1 MISSIPQ
8 AFAQISIGSPA
19 KQISVEISI
28 NSDGDAHVEHL
39 IKQSNTAIQL
49 DIIPGTV
56 QNLDVKGVNGGYIQY
71 AIIGDN
77 MGVSIF
83 PTRENVVV
91 EYDLDDVL
99 FFNNGVWVWAYNYPV
114 DTTLHFPDGVDLV
127 FTNARPVYIGTS
139 EGIMCHGCNAK
150 LEFAIDEPVVIN
162 EVKWEDQK
170 FPVLIRTTAE
180 INSFNFNQPSKS
192 MSFDINTAQRFVTLI
207 VPLELL
213 WNPYEVYLNDEK
225 IIKHEFSQNSTHVWV
240 NIRPNSVGTVQIIG
254 TSAVP
259 EFPMLLPFV
268 LGIAIVLGLQMKNRL
283 NLR

>member
-8 AFAQISIGSPA
+8 AFAQLSIDSPA
-19 KQISVEISI
+19 KQTSVEITI
-28 NSDGDAHVEHL
+28 NSDGDAHVVHL

-49 DIIPGTV
+49 DTVPGIV
-56 QNLDVKGVNGGYIQY
+56 QNLDVKDVNGRDIQPG
-71 AIIGDN
+71 IIGDN
-77 MGVSIF
+77 MIIVIF
-83 PTRENVVV
+83 QSRENVVV

-99 FFNNGVWVWAYNYPV
+99 FFNNGVWEWSYNYPV
-114 DTTLHFPDGVDLV
+114 DTTLRFPDGVNLV
-127 FTNARPVYIGTS
+127 FLNARPVYIGTS
-139 EGIMCHGCNAK
+139 EGIRCHGCNAK
-150 LEFAIDEPVVIN
+150 FEFAIDELVVIN
-162 EVKWEDQK
+162 EVKWEDQQ

-180 INSFNFNQPSKS
+180 INSFNFNQPTKS

-207 VPLELL
+207 IPLELL

-254 TSAVP
+254 TSTVP
-259 EFPMLLPFV
+259 EFSMLLPFV
-268 LGIAIVLGLQMKNRL
+268 LGIVIVLGLQMKNRL

>member
-8 AFAQISIGSPA
+8 VFAQISIGSPA
-19 KQISVEISI
+19 EQISVEITI
-28 NSDGDAHVEHL
+28 ESDGDAHVVHL
-39 IKQSNTAIQL
+39 IKQSNTVIQL

-56 QNLDVKGVNGGYIQY
+56 QNLDVKGVNGGYIQH

-77 MGVSIF
+77 VGVSIF
-83 PTRENVVV
+83 PTRESVVV

-99 FFNNGVWVWAYNYPV
+99 FFNKDVWVWAYNYPV
-114 DTTLHFPDGVDLV
+114 VTTFYFPDGVDLV
-127 FTNARPVYIGTS
+127 FINTRPIDIGTS
-139 EGIMCHGCNAK
+139 EGIKCHGCNAK
-150 LEFAIDEPVVIN
+150 LQFAIDEPVVIN

-170 FPVLIRTTAE
+170 FDVLIRTSAG
-180 INSFNFNQPSKS
+180 INSFNFNQPAKS

-283 NLR
+283 YLR

>member
-8 AFAQISIGSPA
+8 AFAQISIDSPA
-19 KQISVEISI
+19 EQISVEITI
-28 NSDGDAHVEHL
+28 NSDGDAHVVHL
-39 IKQSNTAIQL
+39 IKESNTAIQL
-49 DIIPGTV
+49 DVIPGTV
-56 QNLDVKGVNGGYIQY
+56 QNLDVKGVNGGYIEHGT
-71 AIIGDN
+71 IGDN
-77 MGVSIF
+77 IIVIF

-99 FFNNGVWVWAYNYPV
+99 FFNNGVWLWVYNYPV

-127 FTNARPVYIGTS
+127 FINARPVYIGTS
-139 EGIMCHGCNAK
+139 EGIKCHGCSAK
-150 LEFAIDEPVVIN
+150 LEFAIDEPVIIN

-170 FPVLIRTTAE
+170 FLVLIRTTAE
-180 INSFNFNQPSKS
+180 INSFNFNQPSKT
-192 MSFDINTAQRFVTLI
+192 MSFDIDSAQRFVTLI

-225 IIKHEFSQNSTHVWV
+225 IIKHEFSQNSTHVWL

>member
-8 AFAQISIGSPA
+8 AFAQISTGTPA
-19 KQISVEISI
+19 EQISVEITI
-28 NSDGDAHVEHL
+28 DSDGDAHVVHL

-49 DIIPGTV
+49 DIIPGTM
-56 QNLDVKGVNGGYIQY
+56 QSLDVKGVNDGNIQHG
-71 AIIGDN
+71 IIGDSII
-77 MGVSIF
+77 VIF

-99 FFNNGVWVWAYNYPV
+99 FFNNGGFIWAYNYPV

-127 FTNARPVYIGTS
+127 FVNARPIYLGTS
-139 EGIMCHGCNAK
+139 EGIKCHGCNAK

-180 INSFNFNQPSKS
+180 INSFNFNQPSKT

-207 VPLELL
+207 VPLDLL

-225 IIKHEFSQNSTHVWV
+225 ILKHEFSQNSTHVWV

-259 EFPMLLPFV
+259 EFPMLLSFV
-268 LGIAIVLGLQMKNRL
+268 LGIAIVLGLQIKNRL

>member
-19 KQISVEISI
+19 KQISVEITI
-28 NSDGDAHVEHL
+28 NSDGDAHVVHL
-39 IKQSNTAIQL
+39 IKQSNTVIQL

-71 AIIGDN
+71 AIIGDD

-99 FFNNGVWVWAYNYPV
+99 FFNNGFWVWAYNYPV
-114 DTTLHFPDGVDLV
+114 VTTLHFPDGVDLV

-139 EGIMCHGCNAK
+139 EGIKCHGCNAK

-170 FPVLIRTTAE
+170 FSVLIRTTAE
-180 INSFNFNQPSKS
+180 INSFNFNQPSKT

-225 IIKHEFSQNSTHVWV
+225 ILKHEFSQNSTHVWV
-240 NIRPNSVGTVQIIG
+240 NIRPDTTGIVQIVGTSV
-254 TSAVP
+254 VP

>member
-19 KQISVEISI
+19 KQISVEITI
-28 NSDGDAHVEHL
+28 NSDGDAHVVHL
-39 IKQSNTAIQL
+39 IKQSNTVIQL

-56 QNLDVKGVNGGYIQY
+56 QNLDVKGVNGGYIQH

-77 MGVSIF
+77 MGISIF

-99 FFNNGVWVWAYNYPV
+99 FFNNGFWVWTYNYPV

-127 FTNARPVYIGTS
+127 FTNARPAHIETS
-139 EGIMCHGCNAK
+139 GGIMCHGCNAK

-180 INSFNFNQPSKS
+180 INSFNFNQPSKT

-225 IIKHEFSQNSTHVWV
+225 IIKHEFSQNSTHVWL

>member
-1 MISSIPQ
+1 M
-8 AFAQISIGSPA
+8 
-19 KQISVEISI
+19 
-28 NSDGDAHVEHL
+28 
-39 IKQSNTAIQL
+39 
-49 DIIPGTV
+49 
-56 QNLDVKGVNGGYIQY
+56 
-71 AIIGDN
+71 
-77 MGVSIF
+77 
-83 PTRENVVV
+83 VV

-127 FTNARPVYIGTS
+127 FTNARPAHIGIS
-139 EGIMCHGCNAK
+139 GGIKCHGCNAK
-150 LEFAIDEPVVIN
+150 LEFAIDEPVVTN

-180 INSFNFNQPSKS
+180 INSFNFNQPSKT

-207 VPLELL
+207 VPLKLL

-225 IIKHEFSQNSTHVWV
+225 ILKHEFSQNSTHVWL
-240 NIRPNSVGTVQIIG
+240 NIRPNSVGTIQIIG

>member
-8 AFAQISIGSPA
+8 AFAQFSIGSPA
-19 KQISVEISI
+19 EQISVEITI
-28 NSDGDAHVEHL
+28 GSDGDAHVVHL
-39 IKQSNTAIQL
+39 IKPSNTAIQL

-56 QNLDVKGVNGGYIQY
+56 QNLDVKGVSGGDVQHG
-71 AIIGDN
+71 IIGDN
-77 MGVSIF
+77 MGVTIF
-83 PTRENVVV
+83 LTRENVVV

-99 FFNNGVWVWAYNYPV
+99 FFNKDAWVWDYNYPV
-114 DTTLHFPDGVDLV
+114 VTTFYFPDGVDLV
-127 FTNARPVYIGTS
+127 FINARPVYIGTS
-139 EGIMCHGCNAK
+139 EGIKCHGCGAE
-150 LEFAIDEPVVIN
+150 LQFAIDEPVVIN

-170 FPVLIRTTAE
+170 FDVLIRTSAG
-180 INSFNFNQPSKS
+180 INSFNFNQPTKS

-225 IIKHEFSQNSTHVWV
+225 IIKYEFSQNSTHVWV
-240 NIRPNSVGTVQIIG
+240 NIRPDTTGTVQIVG

-259 EFPMLLPFV
+259 EFTMLLPFV

>member
-19 KQISVEISI
+19 EQISVEITI
-28 NSDGDAHVEHL
+28 NSDGDAHVVHL
-39 IKQSNTAIQL
+39 IKQSNTEIQL

-56 QNLDVKGVNGGYIQY
+56 QNLDVKGFNGGHILHGM
-71 AIIGDN
+71 IGDN
-77 MGVSIF
+77 MGIVIF

-99 FFNNGVWVWAYNYPV
+99 FFNNGVWIWDYNYPV
-114 DTTLHFPDGVDLV
+114 DTTLHFPNGVDLV

-139 EGIMCHGCNAK
+139 EGIKCHGCYAK

-180 INSFNFNQPSKS
+180 INSFNFNQPSKT

-225 IIKHEFSQNSTHVWV
+225 ILKHEFSQNSTHVWL

-268 LGIAIVLGLQMKNRL
+268 LGIAIVLGLQMKNRI

>member
-19 KQISVEISI
+19 KQISVEITI
-28 NSDGDAHVEHL
+28 NSDGDAHVVHL
-39 IKQSNTAIQL
+39 IKQSNTVIQL

-56 QNLDVKGVNGGYIQY
+56 QNLDVKGVNGGYIQH

-77 MGVSIF
+77 IGISIF
-83 PTRENVVV
+83 PTMENVVV

-99 FFNNGVWVWAYNYPV
+99 FFNNGFWVWTYNYPV
-114 DTTLHFPDGVDLV
+114 DTALHFPDGVDLV
-127 FTNARPVYIGTS
+127 FTNARPAHIGING
-139 EGIMCHGCNAK
+139 GIMCHGCNAK

-180 INSFNFNQPSKS
+180 VNSFNFNQPSKT
-192 MSFDINTAQRFVTLI
+192 MSFDINTAQSFVTLI

-268 LGIAIVLGLQMKNRL
+268 LGIAIVLGLPMKNRL

>member
-19 KQISVEISI
+19 KQISVEITI
-28 NSDGDAHVEHL
+28 NSDGDAHVVHL
-39 IKQSNTAIQL
+39 IKQSNTVIQL

-56 QNLDVKGVNGGYIQY
+56 QNLDVKGVNGGYIQH

-77 MGVSIF
+77 IGISIF
-83 PTRENVVV
+83 PTMENVVV

-99 FFNNGVWVWAYNYPV
+99 FFNNGFWVWTYNYPV
-114 DTTLHFPDGVDLV
+114 DTALHFPDGVDLV
-127 FTNARPVYIGTS
+127 FPKSRSAHIETS
-139 EGIMCHGCNAK
+139 WGIMCHGCNAK

-180 INSFNFNQPSKS
+180 INSFNFNQPLKT

-268 LGIAIVLGLQMKNRL
+268 LGIAIVLGLQMKNRI
-283 NLR
+283 NLH

>member
-1 MISSIPQ
+1 
-8 AFAQISIGSPA
+8 
-19 KQISVEISI
+19 VEITVG
-28 NSDGDAHVEHL
+28 SDGDAHVVHL

-56 QNLDVKGVNGGYIQY
+56 QNLDVRGVNDGYIQH

-99 FFNNGVWVWAYNYPV
+99 FFNKGVWVWTYSYPV
-114 DTTLHFPDGVDLV
+114 DTTFYFPAGVDLV
-127 FTNARPVYIGTS
+127 FTNTRPVYLGTA
-139 EGIMCHGCNAK
+139 GGVMCHGCTSK
-150 LEFAIDEPVVIN
+150 LQFAIDEPVIIN

-170 FPVLIRTTAE
+170 FDVLIRTSAG

-192 MSFDINTAQRFVTLI
+192 ISFEIDVGNRFVTLI

-213 WNPYEVYLNDEK
+213 GNPYEVYLNDEK

-240 NIRPNSVGTVQIIG
+240 NFRPNSVGTVQIIG

-259 EFPMLLPFV
+259 EFSILLPFV
-268 LGIAIVLGLQMKNRL
+268 LGIAMVLGLQMKNRL

>member
-8 AFAQISIGSPA
+8 AFAQISIGSLA
-19 KQISVEISI
+19 KQISVEITI
-28 NSDGDAHVEHL
+28 NSDGDAHVVHL
-39 IKQSNTAIQL
+39 IEQSNTVIQL

-99 FFNNGVWVWAYNYPV
+99 FFNNGFWVWAYNYPV
-114 DTTLHFPDGVDLV
+114 VTTLHFPDGVDLV

-139 EGIMCHGCNAK
+139 EGIKCHGCNAK

-170 FPVLIRTTAE
+170 FSVLIRTTAE
-180 INSFNFNQPSKS
+180 INSFNFNQPSKT

-225 IIKHEFSQNSTHVWV
+225 ILKHEFSQNSTHVWV
-240 NIRPNSVGTVQIIG
+240 NIRPDTTGVVQIVGTSV
-254 TSAVP
+254 VP

>member
-19 KQISVEISI
+19 KQISVEITI
-28 NSDGDAHVEHL
+28 NSDGDAHVVHL
-39 IKQSNTAIQL
+39 IKQSNTVIQL

-56 QNLDVKGVNGGYIQY
+56 QNLDVKGVNGDYIQH

-77 MGVSIF
+77 MGISIF

-127 FTNARPVYIGTS
+127 FTNARPAHIGTS
-139 EGIMCHGCNAK
+139 GGIMCHGCDAK

-180 INSFNFNQPSKS
+180 INSFNFNQPSKT
-192 MSFDINTAQRFVTLI
+192 MSFDINTAQSFVTLI

>member
-8 AFAQISIGSPA
+8 AFAQISIDSPA
-19 KQISVEISI
+19 EQISVEITI
-28 NSDGDAHVEHL
+28 NSDGDAHVVHL
-39 IKQSNTAIQL
+39 IKESNTAIQL
-49 DIIPGTV
+49 DVIPGTV
-56 QNLDVKGVNGGYIQY
+56 RNLDVKGVNDGYIQHGT
-71 AIIGDN
+71 IGDN
-77 MGVSIF
+77 IIVIF

-99 FFNNGVWVWAYNYPV
+99 FFNNGVWLWVYNYPV

-127 FTNARPVYIGTS
+127 FINARPVYIGTS
-139 EGIMCHGCNAK
+139 EGIKCHGCSAK
-150 LEFAIDEPVVIN
+150 LEFAIDEPVIIN

-170 FPVLIRTTAE
+170 FLVLIRTTAE
-180 INSFNFNQPSKS
+180 ISSFNFNQPSKT
-192 MSFDINTAQRFVTLI
+192 MSFDIDSAQRFVTLI

-225 IIKHEFSQNSTHVWV
+225 IIKHEFSQNSTHVWL

>member
-8 AFAQISIGSPA
+8 AFAQISMGSTA
-19 KQISVEISI
+19 EQISVEITI
-28 NSDGDAHVEHL
+28 NSDGDAHVVHL

-49 DIIPGTV
+49 GIIPGTV
-56 QNLDVKGVNGGYIQY
+56 QNLDVKGVNGGDILHG
-71 AIIGDN
+71 IIGDN
-77 MGVSIF
+77 IGIAIL

-99 FFNNGVWVWAYNYPV
+99 FFNNGIWVWAYNYPV

-127 FTNARPVYIGTS
+127 FVNARPAYIGIS
-139 EGIMCHGCNAK
+139 EGIKCHGCSAK
-150 LEFAIDEPVVIN
+150 LEFAINEPVVIN

-170 FPVLIRTTAE
+170 FLVLIRTTAE
-180 INSFNFNQPSKS
+180 INSFNFNQPSKT

-254 TSAVP
+254 TSVVP
-259 EFPMLLPFV
+259 EFSMMLPFV

>member
-19 KQISVEISI
+19 KQISVEITI
-28 NSDGDAHVEHL
+28 NSDGDAHVVHL

-56 QNLDVKGVNGGYIQY
+56 QNLDVKGVNGGYIQH

-77 MGVSIF
+77 IGISIF
-83 PTRENVVV
+83 PTMENVVV

-99 FFNNGVWVWAYNYPV
+99 FFNNGVWVWTYNYPV
-114 DTTLHFPDGVDLV
+114 DTALHFPDGVDLV
-127 FTNARPVYIGTS
+127 FTNARPAHIGIS
-139 EGIMCHGCNAK
+139 GGIKCHGCNAK

>member
-19 KQISVEISI
+19 KQISVEITI
-28 NSDGDAHVEHL
+28 NSDGDAHVVHL
-39 IKQSNTAIQL
+39 IKQSNTVIQL

-99 FFNNGVWVWAYNYPV
+99 FFNNGFWVWTYNYPV
-114 DTTLHFPDGVDLV
+114 DTALHFPDGVDLV
-127 FTNARPVYIGTS
+127 FTNARPAHIGIS
-139 EGIMCHGCNAK
+139 GGIKCHGCNAK

-225 IIKHEFSQNSTHVWV
+225 ILKHEFSQNSTHVWL
-240 NIRPNSVGTVQIIG
+240 NIRPNSVGTIQIIG